1 MTTPNN
7 LSPDPGM
14 ENRFVQALRVFLRAL
29 VRLLLIIC
37 VAALLGLAL
46 YYGVPAV
53 YTRFI
58 QPVQENTLRIE
69 SLQTS
74 QAQTDQL
81 AAQNMT
87 GAQNRLG
94 TLESQYNQDSQVMVT
109 VQARLNNIDTRSGND
124 ESQIKASSERLDALD
139 SSIQQIFS
147 DMQAVTT
154 TLKTDNTNI
163 QELADKIKAGDPA
176 IKTLYQELQLV
187 KAMELI
193 TRSRLF
199 LGQNNLGLAQADIQ
213 AARDLLNGLQSQV
226 EPFQTGAVDAVIKRL
241 DLALGNLP
249 GAPVLAADD
258 LEIAWQMLIT
268 GLPNQT
274 PEPVGAM
281 TGNITGTPTMTPTIT
296 INLTS
301 TISVTVHPLTT
312 TVPQVVLTPSPAF
325 TVTPAAA
332 APTP

>member
-7 LSPDPGM
+7 LSPDTGKG
-14 ENRFVQALRVFLRAL
+14 NRFGQALRVFLRAL
-29 VRLLLIIC
+29 VRLLLIVC

-74 QAQTDQL
+74 QAQTDKL

-87 GAQNRLG
+87 DAQSRLG
-94 TLESQYNQDSQVMVT
+94 TLESQYDHASQAMGT

-139 SSIQQIFS
+139 SSIKQILG

-176 IKTLYQELQLV
+176 IKTLYQDLQLV
-187 KAMELI
+187 KTMELI

-213 AARDLLNGLQSQV
+213 TARDLLNGLQSQV
-226 EPFQTGAVDAVIKRL
+226 EPYQAGAVNAVIKRL

-268 GLPNQT
+268 GLPSKT
-274 PEPVGAM
+274 PEPIGAM
-281 TGNITGTPTMTPTIT
+281 TGNITGTPTITPTIT
-296 INLTS
+296 ISLTG
-301 TISVTVHPLTT
+301 TISVTVQPLTT
-312 TVPQVVLTPSPAF
+312 AVPLVTQTPSSSF
-325 TVTPAAA
+325 TVTPAGVT
-332 APTP
+332 PTP